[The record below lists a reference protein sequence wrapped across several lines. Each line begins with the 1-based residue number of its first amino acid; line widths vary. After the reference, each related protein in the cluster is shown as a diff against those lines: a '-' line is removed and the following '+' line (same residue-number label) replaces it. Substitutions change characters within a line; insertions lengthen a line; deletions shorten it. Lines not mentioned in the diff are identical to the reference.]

1 MSSLDAALAGL
12 QDPRAWATGAAADDA
27 VARLQAI
34 AKAGLDAATTRDEA
48 AARDAARQALGLLLR
63 AGDGRGLAH
72 ALAAAPSLPVARYL
86 WRLLEAIEGDAT
98 PSAAA
103 LSTMLFAI
111 PVVVVAGLAQEGER
125 ARLSG
130 LLDQRDALATLLR
143 EHRALGGC
151 ETFALAGSL
160 AAADAIDLPRLP
172 ALLAASR
179 LGEGSDATPLPP
191 LELPAADLEL
201 QGAGERVL
209 LRFVVGVAVTA
220 AAADPLR
227 DAEVGPWGMPFSRML
242 GSGLAVHGVSVL
254 ALPRPAQRIVAAL
267 RTGRAAQREV
277 GAQIFAS
284 NAIRKLRASVGEPT
298 AIISAHR
305 APDAPAGGELRVSL
319 SSPFEPRDAEGFRCP
334 VYPYESVRDV
344 AAMLVSL
351 LTDCRVSDIRVKPG
365 VHADVESTTG
375 LRLLFKETEGGDAA
389 PLH

>member
-1 MSSLDAALAGL
+1 MS
-12 QDPRAWATGAAADDA
+12 
-27 VARLQAI
+27 AR
-34 AKAGLDAATTRDEA
+34 GCR
-48 AARDAARQALGLLLR
+48 
-63 AGDGRGLAH
+63 
-72 ALAAAPSLPVARYL
+72 
-86 WRLLEAIEGDAT
+86 
-98 PSAAA
+98 
-103 LSTMLFAI
+103 
-111 PVVVVAGLAQEGER
+111 
-125 ARLSG
+125 G

-160 AAADAIDLPRLP
+160 VAADAIDLPRLP
-172 ALLAASR
+172 ALLAGSR
-179 LGEGSDATPLPP
+179 IGDGSDAMPLPP
-191 LELPAADLEL
+191 LELPATDLEL
-201 QGAGERVL
+201 QGAGERVF

-227 DAEVGPWGMPFSRML
+227 DAEVGPWGVPFSRLL

-254 ALPRPAQRIVAAL
+254 ALPRPPQRLVAAL

-305 APDAPAGGELRVSL
+305 APDAPVGGELRVSL

-334 VYPYESVRDV
+334 IYPYEAVRDV

-375 LRLLFKETEGGDAA
+375 LRLLFKEAEGGDAA